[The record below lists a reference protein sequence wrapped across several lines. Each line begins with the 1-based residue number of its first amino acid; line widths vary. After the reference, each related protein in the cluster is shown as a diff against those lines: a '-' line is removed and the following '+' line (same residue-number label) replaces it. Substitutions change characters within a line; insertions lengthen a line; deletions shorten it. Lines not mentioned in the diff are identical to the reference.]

1 MSEPD
6 LPHLPEALRARL
18 GGPVLEVER
27 PPQGGQFD
35 VTLLTTA
42 AGKFSLKVGRTP
54 ETVAALADESRVL
67 AALAAYRPLVAAPV
81 GHVVE
86 ENGAGWFLFTCLPG
100 RDLAHALWEP
110 GSTPDRRKR
119 LVALFG
125 ETLRAVHDKFAPSG
139 LPRDV
144 DWAARKIGAA
154 RANATPER
162 VNDLLTNAGFWGRDA
177 RELAA
182 ALNAFGDHATDL
194 VFGHGDWCLPN
205 VLVLGETI
213 SGVVD
218 WSWGQYLDRR
228 FDLATGLR
236 SLRYNLDALSEDPAD
251 AARIT
256 DYFSTY
262 FSTFLAAYGWPD
274 PPETLRPFEA
284 LYSFL

>member
-1 MSEPD
+1 MSETGEPFLPD
-6 LPHLPEALRARL
+6 ALRPCL
-18 GGPVLEVER
+18 GGPILETER

-42 AGKFSLKVGRTP
+42 AGRFALKVGRTP
-54 ETVAALADESRVL
+54 EAVCALRDESRVL

-81 GHVVE
+81 GQIE
-86 ENGAGWFLFTCLPG
+86 EGGTGWFLFTCLPG
-100 RDLAHALWEP
+100 RNLAHALWEP
-110 GSTPDRRKR
+110 GSTPARRHR

-125 ETLRAVHDKFAPSG
+125 ETLRRIHDTFAPPS
-139 LPRDV
+139 LPRDGN
-144 DWAARKIGAA
+144 WTARKIKAA
-154 RANATPER
+154 RANATPEW
-162 VNDLLTNAGFWGRDA
+162 VNSLLATAGSWGRDA

-182 ALNAFGDHATDL
+182 ALNAFEDHDTDL

-205 VLVLGETI
+205 VLVSDETV

-236 SLRYNLDALSEDPAD
+236 SLRYNLDELCADPTD
-251 AARIT
+251 AGNVPR
-256 DYFSTY
+256 YL
-262 FSTFLAAYGWPD
+262 STFLDAYGWPD